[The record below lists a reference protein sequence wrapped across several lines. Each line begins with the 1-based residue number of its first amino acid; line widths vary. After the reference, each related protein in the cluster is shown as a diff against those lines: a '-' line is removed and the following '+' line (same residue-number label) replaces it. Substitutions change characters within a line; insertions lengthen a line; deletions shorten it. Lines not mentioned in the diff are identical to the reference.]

1 MDLQL
6 KSSRLPVSE
15 INIEKGTL
23 ETVHP
28 GPVAPLG
35 DLHPGFRPRWGDPA
49 PL

>member
-1 MDLQL
+1 MDVQTKL
-6 KSSRLPVSE
+6 RPVPVDE
-15 INIEKGTL
+15 DIMERGTL

-35 DLHPGFRPRWGDPA
+35 DLHPGFKPRWGDPA